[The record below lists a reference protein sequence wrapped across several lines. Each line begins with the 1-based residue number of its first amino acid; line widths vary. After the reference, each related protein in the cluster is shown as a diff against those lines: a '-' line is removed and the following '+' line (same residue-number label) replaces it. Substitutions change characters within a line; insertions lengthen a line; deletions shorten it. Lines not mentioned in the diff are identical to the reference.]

1 MKDQMFF
8 IFTILYL
15 TCSAWIT
22 DHKAPFC
29 SVDKGTQLLYQIDSE
44 QAERYYFQQTTEKIE
59 NTDSL
64 SVIHYTGTLWDKKRT
79 VVIPSFS
86 FTTSC
91 VQKHVNTY
99 LPNFIHIRKNETCQ
113 FTGPGFL
120 LPGSLSVGQH
130 LEDGYMTIQQSSLQ
144 TRISQKNRVVTAQTL
159 IKVPAGD
166 FICYK
171 IESNLQTTCL
181 GITTRYK
188 ISTWYAQGIGIIKSE
203 IYRENKKL
211 IGRQLLLSIKNK

>member
-1 MKDQMFF
+1 M
-8 IFTILYL
+8 
-15 TCSAWIT
+15 
-22 DHKAPFC
+22 PFC
-29 SVDKGTQLLYQIDSE
+29 CEHRVARLPDSNSFPPEALEHWLAGIAVCLLLAPQHL
-44 QAERYYFQQTTEKIE
+44 QHAVR
-59 NTDSL
+59 
-64 SVIHYTGTLWDKKRT
+64 HG
-79 VVIPSFS
+79 
-86 FTTSC
+86 
-91 VQKHVNTY
+91 
-99 LPNFIHIRKNETCQ
+99 
-113 FTGPGFL
+113 
-120 LPGSLSVGQH
+120 VGQH
-130 LEDGYMTIQQSSLQ
+130 LEDGYMTIQQRSLQ
-144 TRISQKNRVVTAQTL
+144 TRISQKNRVVTAQTR

>member
-1 MKDQMFF
+1 M
-8 IFTILYL
+8 
-15 TCSAWIT
+15 
-22 DHKAPFC
+22 
-29 SVDKGTQLLYQIDSE
+29 
-44 QAERYYFQQTTEKIE
+44 
-59 NTDSL
+59 
-64 SVIHYTGTLWDKKRT
+64 
-79 VVIPSFS
+79 VIPSFS

-144 TRISQKNRVVTAQTL
+144 TRI
-159 IKVPAGD
+159 KVPAGD

>member
-1 MKDQMFF
+1 MTSFP
-8 IFTILYL
+8 LPV
-15 TCSAWIT
+15 S
-22 DHKAPFC
+22 
-29 SVDKGTQLLYQIDSE
+29 
-44 QAERYYFQQTTEKIE
+44 
-59 NTDSL
+59 
-64 SVIHYTGTLWDKKRT
+64 YTHL
-79 VVIPSFS
+79 
-86 FTTSC
+86 
-91 VQKHVNTY
+91 TY

-144 TRISQKNRVVTAQTL
+144 TRISQKNRVVTAQTR

-188 ISTWYAQGIGIIKSE
+188 ISTWYAQGIGIILSLIHISFKTNGLDIIIPLSGKVNSSFCRKPLPDHFQP
-203 IYRENKKL
+203 IPDYSRPTIRDIRLRMKL
-211 IGRQLLLSIKNK
+211 DTMDR